1 MPAKKRAQ
9 KKKLDWEGDEPL
21 SQDSEE
27 EPESESEAE
36 AESEAAPALV
46 EQADKARLDRL
57 EGLIEGLIA
66 AQGSGARGVRGGVDD
81 EKFEDARPEAGG
93 EGLEGDSTEAFDR
106 DASAGKSTPPVVWP
120 HHSVQLVPTLK
131 DLATLVAG
139 SSSLSKAASCEL
151 RYLYTATALLDDVRE
166 YVAAGAGSTL
176 VRKLEAWHQVELVY
190 RLLEE
195 RLDFVVERAAA
206 GAGLPRAGIQ
216 RFVPDVDARGDAK
229 LSAWTP
235 EGGLSAEDALKA
247 KALREKHVASVEA
260 ELSKAWAKEEARRL
274 IEAKKAKAKAPSQP
288 PGGGGRG

>member
-1 MPAKKRAQ
+1 MKQ
-9 KKKLDWEGDEPL
+9 QFGCD
-21 SQDSEE
+21 
-27 EPESESEAE
+27 
-36 AESEAAPALV
+36 
-46 EQADKARLDRL
+46 
-57 EGLIEGLIA
+57 LIA
-66 AQGSGARGVRGGVDD
+66 TEGPDPVAILFGRSADGLGAR
-81 EKFEDARPEAGG
+81 KFGWH
-93 EGLEGDSTEAFDR
+93 DSVLQVNSVIDR

-216 RFVPDVDARGDAK
+216 RFVLDVDARGDAE

-247 KALREKHVASVEA
+247 KALREKQVASVEA